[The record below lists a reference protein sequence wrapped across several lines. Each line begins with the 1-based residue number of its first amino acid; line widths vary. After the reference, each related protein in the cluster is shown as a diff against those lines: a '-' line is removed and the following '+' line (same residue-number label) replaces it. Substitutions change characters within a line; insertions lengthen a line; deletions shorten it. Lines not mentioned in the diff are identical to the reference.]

1 MTPELLLVVSM
12 LREGEGLRL
21 VPYADSRGFLT
32 IGYGHRL
39 IPGDSRQPITKAE
52 AEDLLA
58 RDSSQAWHDAGLITG
73 DDRSPERIV
82 LTVMVYQLGFAGT
95 KKHKRTITHLLSQ
108 DYDKAVQE
116 MHDSQWYH
124 QTPKRVHI
132 IARYLRTAGLMCR
145 GYKETKNKPALGVK
159 S

>member
-1 MTPELLLVVSM
+1 MTPELLLVMSM

-21 VPYADSRGFLT
+21 KPYADSRGFLT
-32 IGYGHRL
+32 IGYGHKMT
-39 IPGDSRQPITKAE
+39 PSDAMEPITKGHAE
-52 AEDLLA
+52 AMLIL
-58 RDSSQAWHDAGLITG
+58 DSASAWRDAGLITG
-73 DDRSPERIV
+73 DDKSPERIV
-82 LTVMVYQLGFAGT
+82 LTVMIYQLGFAGA